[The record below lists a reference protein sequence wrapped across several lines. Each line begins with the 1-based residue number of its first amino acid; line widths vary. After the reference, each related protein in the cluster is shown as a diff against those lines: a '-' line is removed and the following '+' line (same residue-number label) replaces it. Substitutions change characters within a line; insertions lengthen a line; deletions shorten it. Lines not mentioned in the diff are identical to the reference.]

1 MEVRQ
6 KLLARGIQLEV
17 ISMAW
22 MAIEFVLG
30 VSAGIHAGSIL
41 LIAFGLDAFLE
52 TVAGGILIWRL
63 RAEYNGADAKTVAR
77 VERTASR
84 LVKEIL
90 LLLSGYVL
98 ITSIM
103 NLINHEMPAESGV
116 GLVIAI
122 MSVILMPIMTTMKRR
137 IGDRIQSEALRDDA
151 MCNVTCAVLAGL
163 VLGGMV
169 LTALFGLWWA
179 DAVAAILFAIYVGRE
194 GLELFEK

>member
-84 LVKEIL
+84 LVLVHWHFL
-90 LLLSGYVL
+90 LFR
-98 ITSIM
+98 
-103 NLINHEMPAESGV
+103 MPAW
-116 GLVIAI
+116 I
-122 MSVILMPIMTTMKRR
+122 MHLIHV
-137 IGDRIQSEALRDDA
+137 
-151 MCNVTCAVLAGL
+151 
-163 VLGGMV
+163 
-169 LTALFGLWWA
+169 FGW
-179 DAVAAILFAIYVGRE
+179 
-194 GLELFEK
+194 

>member
-1 MEVRQ
+1 
-6 KLLARGIQLEV
+6 
-17 ISMAW
+17 
-22 MAIEFVLG
+22 
-30 VSAGIHAGSIL
+30 
-41 LIAFGLDAFLE
+41 
-52 TVAGGILIWRL
+52 
-63 RAEYNGADAKTVAR
+63 
-77 VERTASR
+77 
-84 LVKEIL
+84 
-90 LLLSGYVL
+90 
-98 ITSIM
+98 M